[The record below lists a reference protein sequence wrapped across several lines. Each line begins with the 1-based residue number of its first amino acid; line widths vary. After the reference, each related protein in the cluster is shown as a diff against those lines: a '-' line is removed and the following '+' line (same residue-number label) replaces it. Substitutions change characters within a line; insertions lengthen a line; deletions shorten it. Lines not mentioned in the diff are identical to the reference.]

1 MNTETESREAID
13 SNDFYTCKKLAE
25 EGAADCM
32 NHVGDCY
39 YDGRA
44 ESQGCERSPEKAYY
58 WYKKS
63 AENGYIWGYYNV
75 GKCYRYGVG
84 VEKNWITARE
94 WYKKAADM
102 GNAWA
107 KIEYISTKL
116 GDFIDYVRK
125 DLPDIDWRKI
135 AYPEDYTEDIP
146 CTDDDTEYLGP
157 RYDIDIENGHLFYH
171 ESSIFYLSSLS
182 IADEDCD
189 LLNEIGDFYYDGRA
203 KEQGIEKCPEEAFL
217 WYFCAAYCGSVWG
230 TFNVAKCFQ
239 NGCGIWK
246 NEYRAYEWYRT
257 AAVHGNCWAV
267 VKLNEMG
274 DTFFTKERIKNTPRC
289 AFRWYKFNVIE
300 RKDPEYLDKLATCY
314 EEGIGVARNYSTAE
328 KLREYYD
335 KRYIFTY
342 DVTMPSDDGCSY
354 FSEILEAKKSASEMR
369 CNAWNSLTQLLT
381 ESSDAD
387 EDTKFR
393 EEVESALRV
402 FRRKVY
408 GWKKSFFSKI
418 VDWFK

>member
-84 VEKNWITARE
+84 VEENHDTARE

-107 KIEYISTKL
+107 KIEYVSIKL
-116 GDFIDYVRK
+116 SDWIDYVRREIEMG
-125 DLPDIDWRKI
+125 LL
-135 AYPEDYTEDIP
+135 
-146 CTDDDTEYLGP
+146 DDDCDCPYISTYATSPSRDL
-157 RYDIDIENGHLFYH
+157 DIENGHISLY
-171 ESSIFYLSSLS
+171 SSSTSYYSSFS
-182 IADEDCD
+182 IANADCD

-203 KEQGIEKCPEEAFL
+203 QGQGIEKNPEEAFL
-217 WYFCAAYCGSVWG
+217 WYLCAANCGSVWG

-239 NGCGIWK
+239 NGCGVEK
-246 NEYRAYEWYRT
+246 DVYRANEWYRT

-274 DTFFTKERIKNTPRC
+274 DIFFTEERIKNTPRC

-300 RKDPEYLDKLATCY
+300 RKNLEYLNKLATCY

-335 KRYIFTY
+335 NRYIFTY
-342 DVTMPSDDGCSY
+342 DVPMPSDDGCSY
-354 FSEILEAKKSASEMR
+354 FSDIIKAREAASRSR
-369 CNAWNSLTQLLT
+369 CDAWNTLTQLLT

-387 EDTKFR
+387 EENKFR
-393 EEVESALRV
+393 EEVESAFQV
-402 FRRKVY
+402 FGRKVY
-408 GWKKSFFSKI
+408 YGWEKSFFSKI
-418 VDWFK
+418 VDLFK